1 MSQLDLLLKKA
12 IKNKKNRWLI
22 TGVAGFIGSNLLE
35 NLLKNNQKVL
45 GIDNL
50 STGSKKNLNLV
61 KQTVSKKQWKNFTFI
76 NKSIEDYHS
85 CIKACKDIDYVL
97 HQAAI
102 GSVPR
107 SIKDPIY
114 TNNSNVN
121 GFLNML
127 TAAKN
132 AKVKKFVYASSSS
145 VYGNNLNL
153 PKIEKKIG
161 DALSPYA
168 FTKQI
173 NETYANLFE
182 KLYGLK
188 SIGLRY
194 FNVFGK
200 NQNPNGSYAAVVPK
214 WIISMMNNQEVNIY
228 GDGKT
233 TRDFCF
239 IENVILANILSALSN
254 NFENK
259 VYNVAN
265 GNQVSLVQLF
275 QKIKSNL
282 KIYGINYLKKPIYKN
297 FRDSDIRH
305 SLASINQ
312 IKKDLNYKPI
322 YNFNTGI
329 KKLVPWYIKNKHL
342 FINRND
348 K

>member
-1 MSQLDLLLKKA
+1 MSQLDLLLKKE

-153 PKIEKKIG
+153 
-161 DALSPYA
+161 
-168 FTKQI
+168 
-173 NETYANLFE
+173 
-182 KLYGLK
+182 
-188 SIGLRY
+188 
-194 FNVFGK
+194 
-200 NQNPNGSYAAVVPK
+200 
-214 WIISMMNNQEVNIY
+214 
-228 GDGKT
+228 
-233 TRDFCF
+233 
-239 IENVILANILSALSN
+239 
-254 NFENK
+254 
-259 VYNVAN
+259 
-265 GNQVSLVQLF
+265 
-275 QKIKSNL
+275 
-282 KIYGINYLKKPIYKN
+282 
-297 FRDSDIRH
+297 
-305 SLASINQ
+305 
-312 IKKDLNYKPI
+312 
-322 YNFNTGI
+322 
-329 KKLVPWYIKNKHL
+329 
-342 FINRND
+342 
-348 K
+348 

>member
-1 MSQLDLLLKKA
+1 MRELDQILKKA
-12 IKNKKNRWLI
+12 IKNKKKRWLI

-50 STGSKKNLNLV
+50 ATGSKKNLNLV
-61 KQTVSKKQWKNFTFI
+61 RQSVGKKQWKNFMFI
-76 NKSIEDYHS
+76 KKSIEDYDA
-85 CIKACKDIDYVL
+85 CIKVCKNIDYVL

-107 SIKDPIY
+107 SIKDPVY
-114 TNNSNVN
+114 TNKANVN

-145 VYGNNLNL
+145 VYGNNLQL
-153 PKIEKKIG
+153 PKIEENIG
-161 DALSPYA
+161 DPLSPYA

-173 NETYANLFE
+173 NEIYSDLFY

-188 SIGLRY
+188 TVGLRY

-200 NQNPNGSYAAVVPK
+200 NQNPNGSYAAVIPR
-214 WIISMMNNQEVNIY
+214 WIISMIKNKKVNIN

-233 TRDFCF
+233 TRDFCY
-239 IENVILANILSALSN
+239 IDNVILANILSALSSN
-254 NFENK
+254 VKQK

-265 GNQVSLVQLF
+265 GNQISLIELF
-275 QKIKSNL
+275 EEIKKNL
-282 KIYGINYLKKPIYKN
+282 KINGITYIKKPVYKK
-297 FRDSDIRH
+297 FREGDIRH
-305 SLASINQ
+305 SLANINK
-312 IKKDLNYKPI
+312 IKKDLKYKTL

-329 KKLVPWYIKNKHL
+329 KQLVPWYINNINL
-342 FINRND
+342 FI

>member
-1 MSQLDLLLKKA
+1 MRELDQILKKA

-50 STGSKKNLNLV
+50 ATGSKKNLNLV
-61 KQTVSKKQWKNFTFI
+61 KQSVGRKQWKNFIFI
-76 NKSIEDYHS
+76 KKSIEDYDT
-85 CIKACKDIDYVL
+85 CTRVCKNIHYVL

-114 TNNSNVN
+114 TNKSNVN

-145 VYGNNLNL
+145 VYGNNLKL
-153 PKIEKKIG
+153 PKIEENTG

-173 NETYANLFE
+173 NEIYSDLFY

-188 SIGLRY
+188 TVGLRY

-200 NQNPNGSYAAVVPK
+200 NQNPNGSYAAVIPR
-214 WIISMMNNQEVNIY
+214 WIISMIKNKKVNIN

-233 TRDFCF
+233 TRDFCY
-239 IENVILANILSALSN
+239 IDNVVLANILSALNSN
-254 NFENK
+254 VKQK

-265 GNQVSLVQLF
+265 GNQISLIELF
-275 QKIKSNL
+275 EEIKKNL
-282 KIYGINYLKKPIYKN
+282 IINGITYLKKPVYKE
-297 FRDSDIRH
+297 FREGDIRH
-305 SLASINQ
+305 SLANINK
-312 IKKDLNYKPI
+312 IKKDLKYKPL

-329 KKLVPWYIKNKHL
+329 KKLVPWYINNINLFNK
-342 FINRND
+342 
-348 K
+348 